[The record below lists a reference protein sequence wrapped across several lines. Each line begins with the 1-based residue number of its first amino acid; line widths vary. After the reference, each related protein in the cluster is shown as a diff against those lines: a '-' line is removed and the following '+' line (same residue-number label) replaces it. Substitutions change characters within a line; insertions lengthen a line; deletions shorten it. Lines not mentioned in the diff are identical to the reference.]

1 MVNRKAQKK
10 EESSKGESLTKMLND
25 LDLDDETLYKVDD
38 DVVDDWIAG
47 LQTSSSARSPQ
58 EIDEMNM
65 KKFEAGLRSAQFSAV
80 ASEKAILSQE
90 EVKESDKITDG
101 VKKETIKL
109 AVKASILF
117 AFVHGNVTNKKLWI
131 KIPGEENEDK
141 PKFVSFPLL
150 NSVGSRSVLVHV
162 YRDEIANLL
171 QKGKDNTLTTVL
183 KKSNVEI
190 KENKRKYLFPKG
202 HLLSNSKEE
211 INAIREDLNII
222 FQQMTKPIEKR
233 KFELKWFNK

>member
-1 MVNRKAQKK
+1 MKFAEKK
-10 EESSKGESLTKMLND
+10 EKKTSGEKSLSELLNDIDLTDESLYTIED
-25 LDLDDETLYKVDD
+25 G
-38 DVVDDWIAG
+38 VVDDWISG

-58 EIDEMNM
+58 EIDEMNN
-65 KKFEAGLRSAQFSAV
+65 KKFEAGVKAAQFCAV
-80 ASEKAILSQE
+80 ASEKAILSAD
-90 EVKESDKITDG
+90 EVKDSDRITDG
-101 VKKETIKL
+101 VKKETVKTAI
-109 AVKASILF
+109 KASILF
-117 AFVHGNVTNKKLWI
+117 AFVHGNVTSRKLWI
-131 KIPGEENEDK
+131 KIPGEEKDDK

-171 QKGKDNTLTTVL
+171 SKGKDNTLTTVL

-190 KENKRKYLFPKG
+190 KAEKRKYLFPKG
-202 HLLSNSKEE
+202 HLLATSKEE